1 MKILLDTHIFLW
13 FVSNDKRL
21 PALTGDSIRDPANEV
36 YLSVVSLWEI
46 IVKYQ
51 LSKLP
56 LPHPPEFYIPA
67 QRRRHRIEDLALEET
82 SVMQLAHL
90 PSLHSDPFDRMM
102 ICQAWQHG
110 MTLATID
117 PKIAKYPVPIL

>member
-13 FVSNDKRL
+13 FISDDTRL
-21 PALTGDSIRDPANEV
+21 PKLAGDSIRDPVNEV

-51 LSKLP
+51 LGKLP
-56 LPHPPEFYIPA
+56 LPHPPELYVPA
-67 QRRRHRIEDLALEET
+67 QRRRHKIENLNLEET

-90 PSLHSDPFDRMM
+90 PPLHNDPFDRMI
-102 ICQAWQHG
+102 ICQALQNG

-117 PKIAKYPVPIL
+117 TKIAKYPVPIL